1 MSKKIICD
9 QCGCQEEYNPNEY
22 VSVDE
27 RTWLQVPI
35 RMSRPQG
42 DFDVIFTENKD
53 FCGEQCLKDY
63 LNNMMILPK
72 PSTKKG

>member
-22 VSVDE
+22 FSADE

-35 RMSRPQG
+35 RIKQN
-42 DFDVIFTENKD
+42 FDPIVTEVKD

-63 LNNMMILPK
+63 LNNMVILPK